1 MIRIQQIKQAADCED
16 EQAALLKKAAKLLR
30 TEPSAIRSLSIVRKS
45 LDARKKPEI
54 YVVYTV
60 DVKVSDERAVFR
72 KIRGKSGQIQL
83 VDEKAY
89 RFPMPKHPE
98 SDAGQAAKEEPYRGT
113 AFEKA
118 VDADGQTGEKAAF
131 VELPMRKS
139 TPGDR
144 PIIVGTGPA
153 GLFCGYMLAKAG
165 FRPLLLER
173 GREVH
178 KRREDVERFW
188 RDGVLD
194 PGSNVQFGEGGA
206 GTFSDGKLTTTV
218 KDPKGRMRE
227 VLRIFVEAGAPEEIL
242 YEAKPHIGTDILIQV
257 VENLRSQ
264 IIKWGGE
271 VRFESQVTALLTE
284 DDRAAEAS
292 AQSRRITGVVANGE
306 EIRGGAVVL
315 AIGHSARDTFQMLHG
330 LQVPMEAKAFAVG
343 LRMEHPRE
351 MIDRLQYGDCG
362 ISLPAAAYK
371 VTAQTAS
378 GRGVYSFC
386 MCPGGY
392 VVNASSESG
401 RTAVNGMSYSGRDG
415 ANSNS
420 AMIVTVSPADYET
433 YGGTGPLAGIAF
445 QRHLEERAYEIGQGR
460 VPVERYGDFRAA
472 VCGRQNEDQLFQAQR
487 GENARQRVQENGFS
501 HMPEQRNSELSGVP
515 GTDSGRIPAR
525 RDGILRKGQTA
536 GGGGMLCRRYPG
548 FVPAIKGAWNFA
560 PVHQILPE
568 FLNLALVEGIDLI
581 GQKMPGFAD
590 GDAYLSGV
598 ESRTSS
604 PIRILRDETGQSAL
618 QGLFPCGEGAGYA
631 GGITSAAMDG
641 ILIAEKVA
649 MLYVNVVR

>member
-1 MIRIQQIKQAADCED
+1 MIFLMCIIAINCSDVEVTMIRIQQIKLAADCKD
-16 EQAALLKKAAKLLR
+16 ERAALLKKAAKLLR
-30 TEPSAIRSLSIVRKS
+30 MEPAAIQSLSLVKRSI
-45 LDARKKPEI
+45 DARKKPDI
-54 YVVYTV
+54 CRVYTV
-60 DVKVSDERAVFR
+60 DVKVADEQAVFR
-72 KIRGKSGQIQL
+72 KIRGKNGQIQL
-83 VDEKAY
+83 VEEKMY
-89 RFPMPKHPE
+89 RFP
-98 SDAGQAAKEEPYRGT
+98 
-113 AFEKA
+113 AFEKTA
-118 VDADGQTGEKAAF
+118 AADAQTGAKAA
-131 VELPMRKS
+131 VAQLPMR
-139 TPGDR
+139 TVDR
-144 PIIVGTGPA
+144 PMIVGAGPA

-242 YEAKPHIGTDILIQV
+242 YEAKPHIGTDILIKV

-292 AQSRRITGVVANGE
+292 ALSRRITGVVANGE

-315 AIGHSARDTFQMLHG
+315 AIGHSARDTFQMLHE

-351 MIDRLQYGDCG
+351 MIDRLQYGECG

-472 VCGRQNEDQLFQAQR
+472 VCAGR
-487 GENARQRVQENGFS
+487 GVQDSGDLR
-501 HMPEQRNSELSGVP
+501 MTTQRNGVST
-515 GTDSGRIPAR
+515 GIQPADR
-525 RDGILRKGQTA
+525 GGKLRA
-536 GGGGMLCRRYPG
+536 RYPG
-548 FVPAIKGAWNFA
+548 FTPAIKGAWCFA
-560 PVHQILPE
+560 PVHEILPA
-568 FLNLALVEGIDLI
+568 FLNQALVEGIDSI
-581 GQKMPGFAD
+581 GRKMPGFAD

-649 MLYVNVVR
+649 MLYADVLR